1 MEAPISALD
10 KAPTELS
17 VTDVYDIA
25 ALVGQEFER
34 IIDAFGCDAIAKL
47 LPKVVRVLEILE
59 ELVSRDRSNPEL
71 EELRLELGR
80 LRLERSERIEK
91 ERKHQQELVLVED
104 VWRGEAQDLL
114 SQIAQLQKENKQLM
128 MNLSHKDTHLTEEE
142 ILKQEAGMSERE
154 RLVMKKLKE
163 VVDKQRDEIRAKD
176 RELTLRNED
185 IEALQLQQN
194 RLMRINHEL
203 RHKMTVI
210 DAQGKGLIEQKV
222 ELQATLQTKE
232 QEMGNMLLEIGKLKE
247 KFQGHPTE
255 NGEQQGEMENMGEQ
269 ELQSDRMLEMNEQN
283 RPRFTLQEL
292 RDVLHERNELKAKV
306 FLLQEEMAYY
316 RSEDQEEN
324 TYTDPPPSTQPKA
337 AAQPKATTQP
347 ESGIRRLFN
356 LFSRDKRTE
365 SHLRTQGSAGTWG
378 ISEQE
383 GIVTEQALEALQH
396 L

>member
-1 MEAPISALD
+1 MEAAGSALD
-10 KAPTELS
+10 KAPAELS

-47 LPKVVRVLEILE
+47 LPKVVRVLEMLE
-59 ELVSRDRSNPEL
+59 ELVGRDRCNPEL
-71 EELRLELGR
+71 GELRLELGR
-80 LRLERSERIEK
+80 LRLERGERIEK

-114 SQIAQLQKENKQLM
+114 SQIAQLQEENKQLM
-128 MNLSHKDTHLTEEE
+128 SNLPHKDTHLTEEE
-142 ILKQEAGMSERE
+142 ILRQEAGMSERE

-176 RELTLRNED
+176 RELTLKNED
-185 IEALQLQQN
+185 VEALQLQQN

-203 RHKMTVI
+203 RHKVTVM

-222 ELQATLQTKE
+222 ELEARLQTRE
-232 QEMGNMLLEIGKLKE
+232 QEMGKRRHRAQRQPL
-247 KFQGHPTE
+247 E
-255 NGEQQGEMENMGEQ
+255 NGPPQGPIEGETVGG
-269 ELQSDRMLEMNEQN
+269 EEEEPPGEGSPADGSDAN

-316 RSEDQEEN
+316 RSEEQEDS
-324 TYTDPPPSTQPKA
+324 TGSLDPLPHPPVQPRAATQTD
-337 AAQPKATTQP
+337 
-347 ESGIRRLFN
+347 SGIRRLFN
-356 LFSRDKRTE
+356 LFSRDKRAE
-365 SHLRTQGSAGTWG
+365 SHLRITGSAGTWAD
-378 ISEQE
+378 SDQE
-383 GIVTEQALEALQH
+383 GIVTEQGQEALPH

>member
-1 MEAPISALD
+1 MEAGSALD
-10 KAPTELS
+10 KAPTDLS

-47 LPKVVRVLEILE
+47 LPKVVRVLEMLE
-59 ELVSRDRSNPEL
+59 ELVSRNRSNPEL

-80 LRLERSERIEK
+80 LRLERTERIEK

-114 SQIAQLQKENKQLM
+114 SQIAQLQEENKQLM

-176 RELTLRNED
+176 RELTLKNED
-185 IEALQLQQN
+185 VEALQLQQN

-203 RHKMTVI
+203 RHKVTVI

-222 ELQATLQTKE
+222 ELETTLQTKE
-232 QEMGNMLLEIGKLKE
+232 QEMGNMRLEIGKLRE
-247 KFQGHPTE
+247 RFQGQPTQ
-255 NGEQQGEMENMGEQ
+255 NGEQEGKTEALSEE
-269 ELQSDRMLEMNEQN
+269 ELQSDKMLADLNDLNDPN

-316 RSEDQEEN
+316 RSEEQEESSGSSN
-324 TYTDPPPSTQPKA
+324 SLPSPPLQPRA
-337 AAQPKATTQP
+337 ATQP
-347 ESGIRRLFN
+347 ESGIRRLIF
-356 LFSRDKRTE
+356 TAIMPMVA
-365 SHLRTQGSAGTWG
+365 AGLIPDDPT
-378 ISEQE
+378 
-383 GIVTEQALEALQH
+383 LQPIRR
-396 L
+396 LVSLV

>member
-1 MEAPISALD
+1 MEAASALD
-10 KAPTELS
+10 KAPAELS

-47 LPKVVRVLEILE
+47 LPKVVRVLEMLE
-59 ELVSRDRSNPEL
+59 ELVSRSRSNPEL

-114 SQIAQLQKENKQLM
+114 SQIAQLQEENKQLM
-128 MNLSHKDTHLTEEE
+128 KNLSHKDTHFTDED

-176 RELTLRNED
+176 RELTLKNED
-185 IEALQLQQN
+185 VEALQLQQN

-203 RHKMTVI
+203 RHKMSVI

-222 ELQATLQTKE
+222 ELETTLQTKE
-232 QEMGNMLLEIGKLKE
+232 QEMGNMRVEIGKLRE
-247 KFQGHPTE
+247 RCRGQPTH
-255 NGEQQGEMENMGEQ
+255 NGEQGGQNTEILGEEDM
-269 ELQSDRMLEMNEQN
+269 QSDKTPTDLNDPN

-292 RDVLHERNELKAKV
+292 RDVLHERNELKAKL
-306 FLLQEEMAYY
+306 FLLQEEMAFY
-316 RSEDQEEN
+316 RSEEQEEN
-324 TYTDPPPSTQPKA
+324 TGSSNSAPAPSPPPQPRA
-337 AAQPKATTQP
+337 ATHP
-347 ESGIRRLFN
+347 ESGIRRLIFTAIMPMVAAG
-356 LFSRDKRTE
+356 LIPDDPTLQP
-365 SHLRTQGSAGTWG
+365 LRRLVPL
-378 ISEQE
+378 I
-383 GIVTEQALEALQH
+383 
-396 L
+396 

>member
-347 ESGIRRLFN
+347 ESGIRRLMF
-356 LFSRDKRTE
+356 TAIMPMVA
-365 SHLRTQGSAGTWG
+365 AGLIPDDPT
-378 ISEQE
+378 
-383 GIVTEQALEALQH
+383 LQPIRR
-396 L
+396 LVSLV